1 MQNTAPVYSL
11 ADEQRARSESAAWA
25 RFTAPGDATELYA
38 AWLALLAGRIQRSR
52 AALLLTR
59 ESADGAFS
67 VAAAWPDPRRDLQYL
82 SPVAQRA
89 LQAREGVVAAPG
101 GEGPPGAD
109 GLAHVGYPIE
119 VAGEL
124 CGAVVFDL
132 GPGPLADLQT
142 ALRDIH
148 WAAAW
153 LTDHFRQQV
162 LAAREAELARVALF
176 NEAMATAM
184 QHTRLQPSALAVA
197 NELAQRLRCDRVSV
211 GFEAAGQVTPLVMS
225 NTATFD
231 QRFMDFARVWTDG
244 SVWPRHPGRG
254 RAASWL
260 PPDAPADSGW
270 RARLAR
276 EAAPVYGHVVG
287 HNDETVGIELAHS
300 GRSGDAFPER
310 QVRSL
315 AWLLRSL
322 LDLSDGRLSPAD
334 VRGHKDLDR
343 RVAYCSK
350 ERAGQPV
357 CGDEAGRPYRR
368 RVDPPESVWAG
379 LRLAGLDVP
388 RPPGDLDADL
398 RRAEALAEGVRPA
411 CAAR

>member
-1 MQNTAPVYSL
+1 MAKAARIDISASRCLQYS
-11 ADEQRARSESAAWA
+11 WA
-25 RFTAPGDATELYA
+25 G
-38 AWLALLAGRIQRSR
+38 
-52 AALLLTR
+52 LLLVLLS
-59 ESADGAFS
+59 SATLGRAQAPPEVGLPERVRKLVVHVLGGPAYSEPRNRFRFFTPEETFRLWRYWRFGA
-67 VAAAWPDPRRDLQYL
+67 
-82 SPVAQRA
+82 
-89 LQAREGVVAAPG
+89 
-101 GEGPPGAD
+101 
-109 GLAHVGYPIE
+109 
-119 VAGEL
+119 
-124 CGAVVFDL
+124 
-132 GPGPLADLQT
+132 
-142 ALRDIH
+142 H
-148 WAAAW
+148 WI
-153 LTDHFRQQV
+153 
-162 LAAREAELARVALF
+162 
-176 NEAMATAM
+176 
-184 QHTRLQPSALAVA
+184 
-197 NELAQRLRCDRVSV
+197 
-211 GFEAAGQVTPLVMS
+211 
-225 NTATFD
+225 
-231 QRFMDFARVWTDG
+231 VWTDG

-343 RVAYCSK
+343 RVAYCGK

-357 CGDEAGRPYRR
+357 FVDEAGRPYRR

-398 RRAEALAEGVRPA
+398 RRAEELAEGVRPA

>member
-231 QRFMDFARVWTDG
+231 QR
-244 SVWPRHPGRG
+244 
-254 RAASWL
+254 L
-260 PPDAPADSGW
+260 
-270 RARLAR
+270 
-276 EAAPVYGHVVG
+276 
-287 HNDETVGIELAHS
+287 
-300 GRSGDAFPER
+300 
-310 QVRSL
+310 SL
-315 AWLLRSL
+315 MHISE
-322 LDLSDGRLSPAD
+322 PT
-334 VRGHKDLDR
+334 
-343 RVAYCSK
+343 
-350 ERAGQPV
+350 
-357 CGDEAGRPYRR
+357 RPY
-368 RVDPPESVWAG
+368 
-379 LRLAGLDVP
+379 
-388 RPPGDLDADL
+388 
-398 RRAEALAEGVRPA
+398 
-411 CAAR
+411 